1 MPRGGRLEG
10 RLMMGARKD
19 NAMHGRNRQK
29 NITDGCSLADRDE
42 LGLGGALLQM
52 REWSRGLVRS
62 MPPYK

>member
-1 MPRGGRLEG
+1 
-10 RLMMGARKD
+10 MGARKD

-29 NITDGCSLADRDE
+29 NITDGCLLADRDE